1 MSEASDRDGRPQGG
15 LAEPGRAKRWS
26 GSADM
31 ADRKVI
37 SVDGMGGDHAPGIV
51 VDGLE
56 RFAKRRPDLH
66 FLLHGDQVQLN
77 ALLEKAPTAAPRTTV
92 RHTDKM
98 IAMDAKPSEA
108 MRRGKGSSMW
118 NAIEAVKNGEAVAA
132 VSAGNTGALM
142 AQSMLILKK
151 AEGVERPAL
160 AASWPTRSGPCA
172 MLDLGA
178 DIAAT
183 AEQLV
188 EFAIMG
194 QAFARVVNGVANP
207 RVALL
212 NIGSEE
218 LKGHESIREAARLIR
233 ASNLPMDF
241 RGYIEADKIGFGE
254 IDVVVADGFTGNI
267 ALKTAEGIA
276 KMISDMLMDALKSGP
291 LSMLGAMLAMPAL
304 KKVWSKLDPRKVNGA
319 VFLGLNGVVVKS
331 HGGTDAV
338 GFEQAISVA
347 AGMGESNF
355 RPEVEENLR
364 RLAASAPAVVAASE
378 EAAKQ

>member
-1 MSEASDRDGRPQGG
+1 
-15 LAEPGRAKRWS
+15 
-26 GSADM
+26 M
-31 ADRKVI
+31 ANGKII
-37 SVDGMGGDHAPGIV
+37 SIDGMGGDHAPRIV
-51 VDGLE
+51 VEGLE
-56 RFAKRRPDLH
+56 RFAQRRGDLQ
-66 FLLHGDQVQLN
+66 FLLHGDETKLTPLM
-77 ALLEKAPTAAPRTTV
+77 AKAPMAAARTTI
-92 RHTDKM
+92 RHTEKF
-98 IAMDAKPSEA
+98 IAMDAKPAEA
-108 MRRGKGSSMW
+108 VRRGKGSSMW
-118 NAIEAVKNGEAVAA
+118 NAIEAVKNGEAIAA

-142 AQSMLILKK
+142 GQSMLILKK

-160 AASWPTRSGPCA
+160 AASWPTRTGVCA

-207 RVALL
+207 RVGLL

-233 ASNLPMDF
+233 ASNLQMDF

-254 IDVVVADGFTGNI
+254 VDVVVTDGFTGNV

-276 KMISDMLMDALKSGP
+276 KMISDMLKEALKSGP
-291 LSMLGAMLAMPAL
+291 LSTLGALLAMPAL
-304 KKVWSKLDPRKVNGA
+304 RKFQAKMDPRKVNGA

-331 HGGTDAV
+331 HGGTDAI

-347 AGMGESNF
+347 AGMGESHF
-355 RPEVEENLR
+355 RTEVEDNLK
-364 RLAASAPAVVAASE
+364 RLVASAGAVASAAVTSE
-378 EAAKQ
+378 QAAK

>member
-1 MSEASDRDGRPQGG
+1 
-15 LAEPGRAKRWS
+15 
-26 GSADM
+26 M
-31 ADRKVI
+31 ADRKII
-37 SVDGMGGDHAPGIV
+37 SIDGMGGDHAPRV
-51 VDGLE
+51 VVEGLE
-56 RFAKRRPDLH
+56 RFAQRRSDLH
-66 FLLHGDQVQLN
+66 FLLHGDN
-77 ALLEKAPTAAPRTTV
+77 AKLKPLMAKAPTASPRTTI

-98 IAMDAKPSEA
+98 IAMDAKPA
-108 MRRGKGSSMW
+108 DAVRRGKGSSMW
-118 NAIEAVKNGEAVAA
+118 NAIESVKSGEAVAA

-142 AQSMLILKK
+142 GQSMLILKK
-151 AEGVERPAL
+151 VNGLERPAL
-160 AASWPTRSGPCA
+160 AASWPTRTGVCA

-207 RVALL
+207 CVALL

-233 ASNLPMDF
+233 ASSLQMDF
-241 RGYIEADKIGFGE
+241 RGYVEADKIGFGD
-254 IDVVVADGFTGNI
+254 IDVVVTDGFTGNV

-276 KMISDMLMDALKSGP
+276 RMMSDMMKNALRSGP
-291 LSMLGAMLAMPAL
+291 VAMLGALLVMPAL
-304 KKVWSKLDPRKVNGA
+304 KKFRAKMDPRKVNGA

-331 HGGTDAV
+331 HGGTDPI

-347 AGMGESNF
+347 AGMGESHF
-355 RPEVEENLR
+355 RTEVEDNLK
-364 RLAASAPAVVAASE
+364 RLVASTSAAASVAAVSE
-378 EAAKQ
+378 QAAK

>member
-1 MSEASDRDGRPQGG
+1 
-15 LAEPGRAKRWS
+15 
-26 GSADM
+26 M
-31 ADRKVI
+31 ADRKII
-37 SVDGMGGDHAPGIV
+37 SIDGMGGDNAPGV
-51 VDGLE
+51 VIEGLE
-56 RFAKRRPDLH
+56 LFAQRRADLH
-66 FLLHGDQVQLN
+66 FMLHGDEAQLK
-77 ALLEKAPTAAPRTTV
+77 ALLAKAPSAAPRTEI
-92 RHTDKM
+92 RHTDKK

-118 NAIEAVKNGEAVAA
+118 NAIEAVKNGEAMAA

-142 AQSMLILKK
+142 AQAMFILRKVD
-151 AEGVERPAL
+151 GVERPAL

-194 QAFARVVNGVANP
+194 QAFSRVVNGVANP

-212 NIGSEE
+212 NIGTEE
-218 LKGHESIREAARLIR
+218 LKGHESIREASRLLR

-241 RGYIEADKIGFGE
+241 RGYVEADKIGYGE
-254 IDVVVADGFTGNI
+254 IDVVVTDGFTGNV

-276 KMISDMLMDALKSGP
+276 KMVNDMLKDAFKSGP
-291 LSMLGAMLAMPAL
+291 IAMLGAMLAMPAL
-304 KKVWSKLDPRKVNGA
+304 KKFRAKLDPSKVNGA

-331 HGGTDAV
+331 HGGTDVV
-338 GFEQAISVA
+338 GFAQAISVA
-347 AGMGESNF
+347 ANMGESHF
-355 RPEVEENLR
+355 REEVETNIR
-364 RLAASAPAVVAASE
+364 RLSESMAAAAATAAAAAPAP
-378 EAAKQ
+378 EAAK